1 MSKKVF
7 IVGLGN
13 MGGGLVNGLLDQNID
28 NTFDL
33 FLFDQHEDKRK
44 KYESNRVT
52 IVSEVS
58 QFPEKVDYL
67 VLCIKPHDVEKIALI

>member
-33 FLFDQHEDKRK
+33 FLFDQHEDKEK
-44 KYESNRVT
+44 K
-52 IVSEVS
+52 
-58 QFPEKVDYL
+58 KV
-67 VLCIKPHDVEKIALI
+67 